1 MIITSHNCS
10 LELQSFD
17 GVANLPLHRARG
29 CVNNVSQNHS
39 SRRTIS
45 LFGFFSS
52 LRGNTTLKNI
62 CISNRLKGLT
72 IKETEYAPANN
83 QRMAEDAGS
92 ESPVIYVVSYPTS
105 DRRHHCPSPK
115 IHQSGEKE
123 GKVDEENSTVV
134 ISNLPGVAKDH
145 LASRSHDVLG
155 SDLTSGQYSIRRNFC
170 RQSDDSGSEKNSGGG
185 RDTMDVILS
194 HPCSSDI
201 TDVLIVGGSCNNKVS
216 GVQDPGRSH
225 DSFEHQSVPSPEKMR
240 KISDESE
247 RGVYSSETNVTQVDG
262 SACMFSDS
270 SPVRSPSD
278 HLLLPRTLGRDTGN
292 SEEEIITKEQQRVES
307 NYVAADHQNTC
318 ESDDIP
324 LDECHD
330 SRVSCTESNRSN
342 RQLQLETSPITQLS
356 TSAEV
361 TASGTVQPEHG
372 SGTVDNLKFNEPI
385 ISVETEGKEMRN
397 SIDEN
402 DAVVTKPYLNRI
414 SNFGPEEAKENQEN
428 SCTESGHGVENT
440 GSLERST
447 DEGLLS
453 SKRNRNS
460 TASVKAAKGQG
471 RCGYRVAKRG
481 RRKKRSLQT
490 VNGRG
495 KYSQTDRSHD
505 EVTTRSQ
512 RPNAGIHRSDTLVSA
527 NIFLVTIDL

>member
-17 GVANLPLHRARG
+17 CVANLPLHRARG
-29 CVNNVSQNHS
+29 CVSNVSQNHS

-45 LFGFFSS
+45 LFRFFF
-52 LRGNTTLKNI
+52 LRGNTKLKDI

-72 IKETEYAPANN
+72 IKETEYAPASN
-83 QRMAEDAGS
+83 QRMANKAGS

-115 IHQSGEKE
+115 INQTGEKE
-123 GKVDEENSTVV
+123 GKIDEENSPVV

-145 LASRSHDVLG
+145 LASRNHDVLC
-155 SDLTSGQYSIRRNFC
+155 SDLTSGQYSIRRNLC

-225 DSFEHQSVPSPEKMR
+225 DSFEHQSAPSPEKMR

-270 SPVRSPSD
+270 SPVQSPPY
-278 HLLLPRTLGRDTGN
+278 HLLLPRNLSRETGN

-307 NYVAADHQNTC
+307 NYVAADHQKTC

-324 LDECHD
+324 FDECHD
-330 SRVSCTESNRSN
+330 SKVSCTKSYRSN
-342 RQLQLETSPITQLS
+342 RQLQLETSIS

-361 TASGTVQPEHG
+361 SASGTVQPEHG
-372 SGTVDNLKFNEPI
+372 SGTVDDLKFNEPI

-402 DAVVTKPYLNRI
+402 DAVVTKPYPNRI
-414 SNFGPEEAKENQEN
+414 SFFGPVEAEENQEN
-428 SCTESGHGVENT
+428 SRTESGHGVENT

-453 SKRNRNS
+453 SKRNTNT

-471 RCGYRVAKRG
+471 RSGYKVAKRG

-495 KYSQTDRSHD
+495 KCSQTDRSHD

-512 RPNAGIHRSDTLVSA
+512 RLNAGIHRSDTLVSA
-527 NIFLVTIDL
+527 NIFLVATD